1 MNKKLCLKPNYWN
14 FGKREERKMAATSD
28 EEMESLLS
36 TFNQIYEVL
45 QTLTNLQSS
54 TINPNLLVLS
64 LIFHEFALLI

>member
-1 MNKKLCLKPNYWN
+1 
-14 FGKREERKMAATSD
+14 MAATSD

-54 TINPNLLVLS
+54 TFNPNLLVLS
-64 LIFHEFALLI
+64 LIFH